1 MAFDS
6 ARRRVVLFGGRDS
19 SYSPLGDTW
28 EFDGSSWTQVHP
40 TTLPRPRRAACMAYD
55 AGRGTVVLFGGADS
69 GGSRMDT
76 WLWDGHDWTAGP
88 TGPSARRSCAMAY
101 DYARDALVMFGGA
114 TGDRN
119 AGGPIALGD
128 TWIYE

>member
-19 SYSPLGDTW
+19 TYSPLGDTW
-28 EFDGSSWTQVHP
+28 EFDGASWIKANPSTVP
-40 TTLPRPRRAACMAYD
+40 SPRDAACVGYD
-55 AGRGTVVLFGGADS
+55 AGRGTVVLFGGRDS

-101 DYARDALVMFGGA
+101 DPARDAILMFGGT
-114 TGDRN
+114 TGNSD
-119 AGGPIALGD
+119 AGERIASGE